1 MHLKFWKSIRI
12 DTEIGSSRSYGNHKF
27 EIKQSFNPTS
37 PAVYE
42 YPDTPRPPSAMSGGN
57 PVPFENA
64 SDEFSDDLNLPLAG
78 DYVGLGGP
86 EAVPRETEGPFLQP
100 SDNLERPVLPAGS
113 LLDQLF
119 LKPDSNQIGA
129 ARRAYQLKF
138 M

>member
-1 MHLKFWKSIRI
+1 
-12 DTEIGSSRSYGNHKF
+12 
-27 EIKQSFNPTS
+27 
-37 PAVYE
+37 
-42 YPDTPRPPSAMSGGN
+42 MSGGN

-100 SDNLERPVLPAGS
+100 SDNLERTVLPAGS